1 MHCNVY
7 NKYRKYIKKIKNR
20 FKKKAFF
27 LLTVSVFMNIKRYL
41 KKNNPLKY

>member
-7 NKYRKYIKKIKNR
+7 NKYRKYIKKINR
-20 FKKKAFF
+20 FKKKAFL
-27 LLTVSVFMNIKRYL
+27 LLTVRVFMNIKRYL

>member
-20 FKKKAFF
+20 FKKKAF
-27 LLTVSVFMNIKRYL
+27 LLFMNIKRYL

>member
-7 NKYRKYIKKIKNR
+7 NKYRKCIKKIKNR
-20 FKKKAFF
+20 FKKKAFL

>member
-20 FKKKAFF
+20 FKKKS
-27 LLTVSVFMNIKRYL
+27 LSLVDSKCVHEY
-41 KKNNPLKY
+41 